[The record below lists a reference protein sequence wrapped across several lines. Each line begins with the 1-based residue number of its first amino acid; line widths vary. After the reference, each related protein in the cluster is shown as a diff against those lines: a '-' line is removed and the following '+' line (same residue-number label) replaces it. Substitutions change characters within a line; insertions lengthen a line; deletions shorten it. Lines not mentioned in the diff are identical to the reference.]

1 MNTEMNQEKEKEEIS
16 IDLLQFTRDLLK
28 FKWTILIISL
38 VFGILGALYSLTQAN
53 EYSSTVK
60 MLPEID
66 AKQTG
71 GLSGLKSLAGLAGV
85 DLNTTTSTEAI
96 RPDLYPNILQSL
108 PFLMSSLEQKIYV
121 SKLNKW
127 VIIKDLF
134 GKEAIKATISLGSSS
149 EEEKLESEKA
159 DETNLKNLP
168 RQALSSDVVN
178 IDKNINSKIKA
189 LKERINAEIDKKSGI
204 ITINVKMPDPIA
216 AASMATYAQNYLTNY
231 VTKYRTQK
239 AQLELDF
246 LANRKRDAKDHYDK
260 ALFNLSTYRDQNRNI
275 FLNVARDQERKLQYE
290 VDIAYNMYSNL
301 STQLEDAKVK
311 VHREMPVIKILEPA
325 QVPVNKT
332 EPKRS
337 LITLGFLFFGFI
349 LSVVF
354 VFLKTQNLK
363 ELFK

>member
-1 MNTEMNQEKEKEEIS
+1 MTNTEINQEVEKEEIS
-16 IDLLQFTRDLLK
+16 IDLLQFGKDLFK
-28 FKWTILIISL
+28 FKWTIIIISI
-38 VFGILGALYSLTQAN
+38 VFGILGATYSLTQTN
-53 EYSSTVK
+53 EYTSTVK

-108 PFLMSSLEQKIYV
+108 PFLMNALEQKAYV
-121 SKLNKW
+121 AKKSKWIL
-127 VIIKDLF
+127 VKDLF
-134 GKEAIKATISLGSSS
+134 GKEAIKPTLSFGNNNEADEKSDETSLGNIP
-149 EEEKLESEKA
+149 
-159 DETNLKNLP
+159 T
-168 RQALSSDVVN
+168 QALSSDVVN
-178 IDKNINSKIKA
+178 IDKSINSKIKA
-189 LKERINAEIDKKSGI
+189 IKDRINAEIDKKSGI
-204 ITINVKMPDPIA
+204 ITISVKMPDPVV
-216 AASMATYAQNYLTNY
+216 AASMATFAQNYLTNY

-246 LANRKRDAKDHYDK
+246 LANRKRDAKDQYDK
-260 ALFNLSTYRDQNRNI
+260 ALFNLSSYRDQNRNV
-275 FLNVARDQERKLQYE
+275 FLNVARDQDRKLQYE

-325 QVPVNKT
+325 QVPVSKS

-349 LSVVF
+349 LSVVY
-354 VFLKTQNLK
+354 VFFKTHNLK
-363 ELFK
+363 ELFS

>member
-1 MNTEMNQEKEKEEIS
+1 MTQEDKNSTIKDEVS
-16 IDLLQFTRDLLK
+16 IDLLQFTKDLFK
-28 FKWTILIISL
+28 FKWTIAIISL
-38 VFGILGALYSLTQAN
+38 SFGILGAIYTLTKVN

-71 GLSGLKSLAGLAGV
+71 GLNGLKSLAGLAGV

-96 RPDLYPNILQSL
+96 RPDLYPNILQSS
-108 PFLMSSLEQKIYV
+108 PFVLAALEQKIYV
-121 SKLNKW
+121 AKKKKW
-127 VIIKDLF
+127 VLIKDLF
-134 GKEAIKATISLGSSS
+134 GKEAIKATLDFGG
-149 EEEKLESEKA
+149 EEEA
-159 DETNLKNLP
+159 DEKNTDDQLTNLPQK
-168 RQALSSDVVN
+168 ALEKEVVN
-178 IDKNINSKIKA
+178 IDKEVNNKIKN
-189 LKERINAEIDKKSGI
+189 LKDRINAEIDKKSGI
-204 ITINVKMPDPIA
+204 ITITVKMPDPIA
-216 AASMATYAQNYLTNY
+216 AASMASFAQNYLTNY

-246 LANRKRDAKDHYDK
+246 LANRKREAKDQYDK
-260 ALFNLSTYRDQNRNI
+260 ALFNLSSYRDQNRGL
-275 FLNVARDQERKLQYE
+275 FLNVAKDQDRKLQYE

-325 QVPVNKT
+325 QVPVLKT
-332 EPKRS
+332 EPKRA

-363 ELFK
+363 ELFN

>member
-1 MNTEMNQEKEKEEIS
+1 MAQEEQVNMEKEEVS
-16 IDLLQFTRDLLK
+16 IDLLQFAKELIK
-28 FKWTILIISL
+28 YKWTIAIISL
-38 VFGILGALYSLTQAN
+38 SFGIIGAIYTLTMVN

-71 GLSGLKSLAGLAGV
+71 GLNGLKSLAGLAGV

-96 RPDLYPNILQSL
+96 RPDLYPNILQSS
-108 PFLMSSLEQKIYV
+108 PFVLSALEQKIYV
-121 SKLNKW
+121 YKKKKW
-127 VIIKDLF
+127 ILIKDLF
-134 GKEAIKATISLGSSS
+134 GKEAIKPTINLGREDDSDIKKD
-149 EEEKLESEKA
+149 EE
-159 DETNLKNLP
+159 NLGIVPKD
-168 RQALSSDVVN
+168 ALDKEVVN
-178 IDKNINSKIKA
+178 IDKEANNKIKS
-189 LKERINAEIDKKSGI
+189 LKDRITAEIDKKTGI
-204 ITINVKMPDPIA
+204 ITITVKMPDPIA
-216 AASMATYAQNYLTNY
+216 AASMASFAQAYLTNY

-239 AQLELDF
+239 AKLELDF
-246 LANRKRDAKDHYDK
+246 LANRKRDAKDQYDK
-260 ALFNLSTYRDQNRNI
+260 ALFNLSSYRDQNRGI
-275 FLNVARDQERKLQYE
+275 FLNVAKDQDRKLQYE

-332 EPKRS
+332 EPKRA
-337 LITLGFLFFGFI
+337 LITIGFLFFGFI

-363 ELFK
+363 ELFN